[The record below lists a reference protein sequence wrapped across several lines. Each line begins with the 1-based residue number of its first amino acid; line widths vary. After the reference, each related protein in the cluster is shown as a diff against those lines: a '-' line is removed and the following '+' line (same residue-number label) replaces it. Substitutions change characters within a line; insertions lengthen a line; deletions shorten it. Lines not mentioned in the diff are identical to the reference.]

1 MVLSKNYFLK
11 YGGDDYYNRSIVLN
25 RNLNYK
31 NDPVIK
37 FILKLKKK
45 KIKNLIEIG
54 CGDGSRLSYIQNNLG
69 IKSFGI
75 DPSAQ
80 AIRNT
85 SHIKNQCK
93 IATADKVPYSDNKFD
108 LIIFGQSLMYFDD
121 DLLTSVVNE
130 TYRILRKKSYIL
142 INDFYSN
149 NIKYKKYKYYKK
161 IKIRKMNNSMLF
173 IWHPRI
179 ELIKEVIYSYKNSK
193 IKNNRVSIHLLKC
206 NKNNS

>member
-1 MVLSKNYFLK
+1 
-11 YGGDDYYNRSIVLN
+11 
-25 RNLNYK
+25 
-31 NDPVIK
+31 
-37 FILKLKKK
+37 
-45 KIKNLIEIG
+45 
-54 CGDGSRLSYIQNNLG
+54 
-69 IKSFGI
+69 
-75 DPSAQ
+75 
-80 AIRNT
+80 
-85 SHIKNQCK
+85 
-93 IATADKVPYSDNKFD
+93 
-108 LIIFGQSLMYFDD
+108 MYFDD